1 MADELHIN
9 NSNNGNTADLT
20 KTRKKRQTLT
30 IQVVKK
36 IRRGVE
42 KGYTP
47 QKISEEEEL
56 SLPTVYKIMNK
67 ITDGVQDEELLG
79 RKPGK
84 KQQTTS
90 VVKSKI
96 SQFLLRDPSY
106 SQKEISEELACN
118 NISLTQSGISRIL
131 KKMNYTRK
139 RLTRIPEE
147 RNTPRNI
154 NLRQVYARGISFV
167 PVNSLVFLDETGVN
181 LHHTRNYGYSPIN
194 EKAVKAIRDNLG

>member
-1 MADELHIN
+1 MQARE
-9 NSNNGNTADLT
+9 
-20 KTRKKRQTLT
+20 
-30 IQVVKK
+30 
-36 IRRGVE
+36 
-42 KGYTP
+42 
-47 QKISEEEEL
+47 
-56 SLPTVYKIMNK
+56 
-67 ITDGVQDEELLG
+67 
-79 RKPGK
+79 
-84 KQQTTS
+84 KQQTIS

-118 NISLTQSGISRIL
+118 NISPLQSGISRIL

-154 NLRQVYARGISFV
+154 DLRQVYARGISFV

-194 EKAVKAIRDNLG
+194 EKAVKTIRANRGQNISCMVSITINGVLGFKIKDGAFDGTTFIEFIEKRVKTSFCTKSE